1 MVRCCRFSINCII
14 LRQIN
19 VLFVKI
25 TVSRYALTSLLLV
38 FGAAVLSWLLESVVQ
53 FPIVFFRF
61 PMNII
66 LMALWLYGVVELY
79 CRGAQSVVARYLL
92 SVSATVTS
100 IFVLAVGCIV
110 MGLQRRPATDSYLFL
125 MAILF
130 ALTQLTMVTLRGWRN
145 SSGVRWLFLLCH
157 AGLLMVL
164 AAGFWGA
171 PDKDVMRMRVTAEPS
186 REMLYE
192 NGSRGVVDYTLA
204 LKDLRVEYY
213 SNGTP
218 SSYEADVEVADRVV
232 TLSVNHPYRV
242 SMGEHIYLTSVDEKG
257 STCIVQ
263 LVRQPWQK
271 VTLAGIVMLIAGA
284 VLMFLRG
291 PRR

>member
-79 CRGAQSVVARYLL
+79 RRGAQSVVARYLL

-157 AGLLMVL
+157 AGLLLVL

>member
-79 CRGAQSVVARYLL
+79 RRGAQSVVARYLL

-157 AGLLMVL
+157 AGLLLVL

-257 STCIVQ
+257 SNCIVQ

>member
-38 FGAAVLSWLLESVVQ
+38 FGAAVLSWLLESIAP
-53 FPIVFFRF
+53 FPMVFFRF

-79 CRGAQSVVARYLL
+79 RRGAKSVVARYLL

-157 AGLLMVL
+157 AGLLLVL

>member
-19 VLFVKI
+19 VPFVKI

-79 CRGAQSVVARYLL
+79 RRGAKSVVARYLL

-157 AGLLMVL
+157 AGLLLVL

-192 NGSRGVVDYTLA
+192 NGSQGIVDYTLA

>member
-79 CRGAQSVVARYLL
+79 RRGAKSVVARYLL

-100 IFVLAVGCIV
+100 IFVLSVGCIV

-157 AGLLMVL
+157 AGLLLVL

-171 PDKDVMRMRVTAEPS
+171 LDKDVMRMRVTAEPS

-271 VTLAGIVMLIAGA
+271 ITLAGIVMLIAGA

>member
-1 MVRCCRFSINCII
+1 MVRCCRFPINCIT

-79 CRGAQSVVARYLL
+79 RRGAKSVVARYLL

-145 SSGVRWLFLLCH
+145 SRGVRWLFLLCH
-157 AGLLMVL
+157 AGLLLVL

-271 VTLAGIVMLIAGA
+271 ITLAGIVMLIAGA

>member
-79 CRGAQSVVARYLL
+79 RRGAKSVVARYLL

-157 AGLLMVL
+157 AGLLLVL

-242 SMGEHIYLTSVDEKG
+242 SMGEHIYLTSVDEKE

-271 VTLAGIVMLIAGA
+271 ITLAGIVMLIAGA

>member
-38 FGAAVLSWLLESVVQ
+38 FGAAVLSWLLESIAP
-53 FPIVFFRF
+53 FPMVFFRF

-66 LMALWLYGVVELY
+66 MMALWLYGVVELY
-79 CRGAQSVVARYLL
+79 RRGAKSVVARYLL

-157 AGLLMVL
+157 AGLLLVL

-218 SSYEADVEVADRVV
+218 SSYEADIEVADRVV

-271 VTLAGIVMLIAGA
+271 ITLAGIVMLIAGA

>member
-1 MVRCCRFSINCII
+1 MVRCCRFPINCIT

-79 CRGAQSVVARYLL
+79 RRGAKSVVARYLL

-157 AGLLMVL
+157 AGLLLVL

>member
-1 MVRCCRFSINCII
+1 
-14 LRQIN
+14 
-19 VLFVKI
+19 
-25 TVSRYALTSLLLV
+25 
-38 FGAAVLSWLLESVVQ
+38 
-53 FPIVFFRF
+53 
-61 PMNII
+61 
-66 LMALWLYGVVELY
+66 
-79 CRGAQSVVARYLL
+79 
-92 SVSATVTS
+92 
-100 IFVLAVGCIV
+100 
-110 MGLQRRPATDSYLFL
+110 
-125 MAILF
+125 
-130 ALTQLTMVTLRGWRN
+130 
-145 SSGVRWLFLLCH
+145 
-157 AGLLMVL
+157 
-164 AAGFWGA
+164 
-171 PDKDVMRMRVTAEPS
+171 MRVTAEPS

-192 NGSRGVVDYTLA
+192 NGSRGIVDYTLA

-271 VTLAGIVMLIAGA
+271 ITLAGIVMLIAGA

>member
-1 MVRCCRFSINCII
+1 MVRCCRFPINCIT
-14 LRQIN
+14 LRQID

-79 CRGAQSVVARYLL
+79 RRGAKSVVARYLL

-100 IFVLAVGCIV
+100 IFVLSVGCIV

-157 AGLLMVL
+157 AGLLLVL

-271 VTLAGIVMLIAGA
+271 ITLAGIVMLIAGA

>member
-1 MVRCCRFSINCII
+1 MVRCCRFPINCIT

-79 CRGAQSVVARYLL
+79 RRGAKSVVARYLL

-157 AGLLMVL
+157 AGLLLVL

-271 VTLAGIVMLIAGA
+271 ITLAGIVMLIAGA

>member
-79 CRGAQSVVARYLL
+79 RRGAKSVVARYLL

-157 AGLLMVL
+157 AGLLLVL

-192 NGSRGVVDYTLA
+192 NGSRGVVDYTIA

-271 VTLAGIVMLIAGA
+271 ITLAGIVMLIAGA

>member
-79 CRGAQSVVARYLL
+79 RRGAKSVVARYLL

-157 AGLLMVL
+157 AGLLLVL

-171 PDKDVMRMRVTAEPS
+171 LDKDVMRMRVTAEPS

-271 VTLAGIVMLIAGA
+271 ITLAGIVMLIAGA

>member
-1 MVRCCRFSINCII
+1 M
-14 LRQIN
+14 
-19 VLFVKI
+19 KI
-25 TVSRYALTSLLLV
+25 TVGRYALTSLLLV
-38 FGAAVLSWLLESVVQ
+38 FGAAVLSWLLEGVVQ
-53 FPIVFFRF
+53 FSIVFFRF

-79 CRGAQSVVARYLL
+79 RRGAKSVVARYLL

-157 AGLLMVL
+157 AGLLLVL

-192 NGSRGVVDYTLA
+192 NGSRGIVDYTLA

-242 SMGEHIYLTSVDEKG
+242 SMGEHIYPTSVDEKG

>member
-79 CRGAQSVVARYLL
+79 RRGAKSVVARYLL

-157 AGLLMVL
+157 AGLLLVL

>member
-79 CRGAQSVVARYLL
+79 RRGAKSVVARYLL

-157 AGLLMVL
+157 AGLLLVL

-192 NGSRGVVDYTLA
+192 NGSRGIVDYTLA

-271 VTLAGIVMLIAGA
+271 ITLAGIVMLIAGA